1 MGEQIGPVNPTTY
14 SVTGKTLAEVV
25 DNIGIEAA
33 DTKFAASHPKFG
45 LKDGKIVNASVV
57 VKITMKM
64 PVWNPPST
72 VGPKTRAEWQRA
84 MKVLRAH
91 EDAHVKSIQA
101 RWKGLS
107 AKLNGQSPD
116 DAEALF
122 QETVT
127 KCQADQDAMD
137 PFTVDVDLSI
147 EDDEIEEMEE
157 KKKKGK

>member
-33 DTKFAASHPKFG
+33 DTKFAASHPKFAV
-45 LKDGKIVNASVV
+45 KDDKVVNASVV

-64 PVWNPPST
+64 PVWNPPLT
-72 VGPKTRAEWQRA
+72 VGPKTKAEWQRA

-101 RWKGLS
+101 CWKGLS
-107 AKLNGQSPD
+107 AKLNGLSPD
-116 DAEALF
+116 DAEELF
-122 QETVT
+122 QKTVSE
-127 KCQADQDAMD
+127 CQDDQDALD

-147 EDDEIEEMEE
+147 EDDEQEEMEE
-157 KKKKGK
+157 KKKKK